1 MPWKERTWMS
11 ERREFVALAS
21 EEDANMSALCRLF
34 GISRKT
40 GYKLL
45 RRFREDGVEGL
56 KDHSRRPRAS
66 PRRTPAEL
74 EARVCDL
81 RKERPAWGGRKI
93 HHRLRADGASGVP

>member
-1 MPWKERTWMS
+1 MS

-74 EARVCDL
+74 
-81 RKERPAWGGRKI
+81 
-93 HHRLRADGASGVP
+93 